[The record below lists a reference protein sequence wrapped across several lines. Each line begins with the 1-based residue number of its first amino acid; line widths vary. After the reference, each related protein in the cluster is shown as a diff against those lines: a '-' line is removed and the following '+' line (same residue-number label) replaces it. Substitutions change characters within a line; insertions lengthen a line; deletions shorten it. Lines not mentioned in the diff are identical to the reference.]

1 MLALLIIFAVSVM
14 AMQEDQWD
22 PVKNHMLEFK
32 ENTDGPIG
40 MLTSS
45 GGAPI
50 PYCEATNSLNN
61 RLINNE
67 FFMDAITHVN
77 RERIPERVVHAKGTG
92 AFGYFEV
99 THDISNI
106 CKADFLNDVGKKTPI
121 AVRFSTTQGSRG
133 SSDLNREVKGFSI
146 KFYTEEGNLDL
157 IGFNTPMYTFK
168 DPIRFPNFVHATGRN
183 PGTFLFDRST
193 FWDVITLNPESMFLF
208 LRVFSDYGIPAS
220 YVNMPGFPIH
230 TFQVVNKNREI
241 HFVRFHILPDA
252 GIKNLMSAEARNISS
267 FDPDY
272 VSRNLYQQI
281 GKGEFPSWT
290 VSVQILSKADVKR
303 MGYKAFEVS
312 RVIPTKDFPLHP
324 IGKIVLDK
332 NFNNFHA
339 QIEQLAFCPSNLV
352 PGILGGPDIMYES
365 RRFAY
370 RDAQSYRLGGNF
382 KKIPVN
388 CPFQTNTYTINRDG
402 VGPVGSN
409 EEDVPSYY
417 PNSFNGPEPN
427 SESHCS
433 SLIKIYEEKAYN
445 FDQAAEFY
453 ANELTS
459 DEKTRLIENL
469 VFELQPAVKMIQ
481 EKTIKLLTT
490 IHPDLGNRVAK
501 QMNLS

>member
-133 SSDLNREVKGFSI
+133 SSDLNREVRGFSI

-157 IGFNTPMYTFK
+157 IGLKTP
-168 DPIRFPNFVHATGRN
+168 FVS
-183 PGTFLFDRST
+183 LIS
-193 FWDVITLNPESMFLF
+193 SMPQEE
-208 LRVFSDYGIPAS
+208 I
-220 YVNMPGFPIH
+220 
-230 TFQVVNKNREI
+230 QVVNKNREI